1 MGASEA
7 SGCLFGS
14 AIKKSVG
21 WRDLRIII
29 SNQHSSS
36 GTTSMLSGRVPRGGG
51 WQAGDEG
58 REYRCGGGGG
68 LMEVQWTG
76 GEVQWSGQRKG

>member
-1 MGASEA
+1 MGAGEA
-7 SGCLFGS
+7 SGCLFGT
-14 AIKKSVG
+14 AIKMAVG

-36 GTTSMLSGRVPRGGG
+36 GITGVIGGRVPRVGG

-58 REYRCGGGGG
+58 REYRCGEGG
-68 LMEVQWTG
+68 
-76 GEVQWSGQRKG
+76 

>member
-7 SGCLFGS
+7 SGCLFGT
-14 AIKKSVG
+14 AIKMAVG

-58 REYRCGGGGG
+58 REYRCGGGG
-68 LMEVQWTG
+68 
-76 GEVQWSGQRKG
+76 

>member
-7 SGCLFGS
+7 SGCLFGT
-14 AIKKSVG
+14 AIKMSVG

-36 GTTSMLSGRVPRGGG
+36 GTTSLLSGRVPRGGG

-58 REYRCGGGGG
+58 REYRCGGGG
-68 LMEVQWTG
+68 LIEVQWTL
-76 GEVQWSGQRKG
+76 GEVQWSEQRKG